1 MIDIQIPESKD
12 HHASIG
18 IVLTSK
24 AKWTKG
30 FLSSPRF
37 LADMAEFSFL
47 LRVVSRR
54 HSQQVVGMCYEARNM
69 FMCLPLTREVVNLLY
84 GITENHCT

>member
-1 MIDIQIPESKD
+1 MIDIQVPESKD
-12 HHASIG
+12 HHTSIG

-24 AKWTKG
+24 KAKWTRG

-54 HSQQVVGMCYEARNM
+54 QSQQVVGMCYEARGV
-69 FMCLPLTREVVNLLY
+69 FLLPVKL
-84 GITENHCT
+84 